1 MFRSAG
7 AGNLDLPAPAE
18 VFPPNPPDKRDNMST
33 IKKLVDI
40 KNWQRSTKV
49 IAIVIMAILALVI
62 VLSAINVSEQDM
74 LNRASDTVKQIIEE
88 EKTSSRK
95 SLTITYNDLGVINY
109 ISFTTSG
116 ASAIKES
123 YIGFAGEIYGAD
135 AGAGKFAGQMV
146 NYTYRMLGT
155 GENLLHGVKLTLL
168 LTTLSMVI
176 GAILSVFLALG
187 KISENKFISKISS
200 AYIFFFRG
208 TPLLIQMFVIYFSV
222 PGIFGFSWRSIF
234 SAADPEAVYKG
245 AFIAALIAFS
255 LNAAAYCA
263 EIVRAAIQSIDKGQN
278 EASKALGMSYGQMMK
293 NVIIPQSIRRMIPP
307 LCNEFVM
314 MIKDVSLVF
323 AISLMDIT
331 TISKTIM
338 TSEGNYLVFIPAL
351 LIYLVITAIFT
362 FIFGKIEK
370 RLSIYE

>member
-1 MFRSAG
+1 MSRF
-7 AGNLDLPAPAE
+7 
-18 VFPPNPPDKRDNMST
+18 KR
-33 IKKLVDI
+33 LVDI
-40 KNWQRSTKV
+40 KNWMRSTKIV
-49 IAIVIMAILALVI
+49 AIVVMAALALIV
-62 VLSAINVSEQDM
+62 VLSVINVSEQDM
-74 LNRASDTVKQIIEE
+74 LANASPAIKQLIEE
-88 EKTSSRK
+88 EKDSSRK
-95 SLTITYNDLGVINY
+95 SLTITYNDLGIINY
-109 ISFTTSG
+109 VSFTTSG
-116 ASAIKES
+116 ASAIKETFV
-123 YIGFAGEIYGAD
+123 GFAGSIHGAD
-135 AGAGKFAGQMV
+135 EGAWKFTGQMV

-168 LTTLSMVI
+168 LTTLSMLI
-176 GAILSVFLALG
+176 GAVMSVFLALG
-187 KISENKFISKISS
+187 KISENKLISKISS

-222 PGIFGFSWRSIF
+222 PGIFGFSWRSLF
-234 SAADPEAVYKG
+234 SAGDPEAVYKG
-245 AFIAALIAFS
+245 AFVAALIAFS

-278 EASKALGMSYGQMMK
+278 EAAKALGMGYGQMMRTI
-293 NVIIPQSIRRMIPP
+293 IIPQSIRRMIPP

>member
-1 MFRSAG
+1 
-7 AGNLDLPAPAE
+7 
-18 VFPPNPPDKRDNMST
+18 MSKF
-33 IKKLVDI
+33 KKLVDF
-40 KNWQRSTKV
+40 KNWQKNTKAV
-49 IAIVIMAILALVI
+49 AIIILAALVLVF
-62 VLSAINVSEQDM
+62 VLSALNVSEQDM
-74 LNRASDTVKQIIEE
+74 LNNASPAVKQIAEE

-95 SLTITYNDLGVINY
+95 SLTITYNDLGVISY

-116 ASAIKES
+116 ANAIKES
-123 YIGFAGEIYGAD
+123 YVGFAGSIHGAD
-135 AGAGKFAGQMV
+135 EGSWKFAGQMV
-146 NYTYRMLGT
+146 NYTYRMLGS

-176 GAILSVFLALG
+176 GAFMSVFLALG
-187 KISENKFISKISS
+187 KISENKVISKISS

-222 PGIFGFSWRSIF
+222 PGIFGFAWRSLF
-234 SAADPEAVYKG
+234 AAGDPEAVYKG

-278 EASKALGMSYGQMMK
+278 EASKALGMSYGQMMRTI
-293 NVIIPQSIRRMIPP
+293 IIPQSIRRMIPP

>member
-1 MFRSAG
+1 MS
-7 AGNLDLPAPAE
+7 NL
-18 VFPPNPPDKRDNMST
+18 
-33 IKKLVDI
+33 KKLVDI
-40 KNWQRSTKV
+40 KNWQRTTK
-49 IAIVIMAILALVI
+49 IGAIVIVAILALI
-62 VLSAINVSEQDM
+62 FVLSAVNVSEQDI
-74 LNRASDTVKQIIEE
+74 LNHASDSVKQIIEE

-95 SLTITYNDLGVINY
+95 SLTITYNNLGVISY
-109 ISFTTSG
+109 VSFTTSG

-123 YIGFAGEIYGAD
+123 YVGFAGSIYSAD
-135 AGAGKFAGQMV
+135 EGAGKFAGQMV

-187 KISENKFISKISS
+187 KISENKLISKVSS

-208 TPLLIQMFVIYFSV
+208 TPLLIQLFVVYFSV
-222 PGIFGFSWRSIF
+222 PVIFGFSWRSLF
-234 SAADPEAVYKG
+234 SVADPEAVYKG

-255 LNAAAYCA
+255 LNSAAYCA

-278 EASKALGMSYGQMMK
+278 EASKALGLSYGQMMRTI
-293 NVIIPQSIRRMIPP
+293 IIPQSIRRMIPP

-362 FIFGKIEK
+362 YIFGKIEK

>member
-1 MFRSAG
+1 MAIF
-7 AGNLDLPAPAE
+7 
-18 VFPPNPPDKRDNMST
+18 
-33 IKKLVDI
+33 KKILDI
-40 KNWQRSTKV
+40 KNWKRSTQT
-49 IAIVIMAILALVI
+49 IVIVILAVLALLF
-62 VLSAINVSEQDM
+62 VLSAINVSEQAM
-74 LNRASDTVKQIIEE
+74 LDNASPAVKQIIEE
-88 EKTSSRK
+88 EKTSARK
-95 SLTITYNDLGVINY
+95 SLTITYNNLGIINY

-123 YIGFAGEIYGAD
+123 YVGFAGSIYSADEGAW
-135 AGAGKFAGQMV
+135 KFAGQMV
-146 NYTYRMLGT
+146 NYTYRMLGS

-176 GAILSVFLALG
+176 GAAMSIFLALG
-187 KISENKFISKISS
+187 KISENKLISKISS

-208 TPLLIQMFVIYFSV
+208 TPLLIQLFVVYFSAPV
-222 PGIFGFSWRSIF
+222 IFDFSWRSLF
-234 SAADPEAVYKG
+234 AAGDPEAVYKG

-255 LNAAAYCA
+255 LNSAAYCA

-278 EASKALGMSYGQMMK
+278 EASKALGMSYGQMMRTI
-293 NVIIPQSIRRMIPP
+293 IIPQSIRRMIPP

-362 FIFGKIEK
+362 LLFGKIEK

>member
-1 MFRSAG
+1 
-7 AGNLDLPAPAE
+7 
-18 VFPPNPPDKRDNMST
+18 
-33 IKKLVDI
+33 
-40 KNWQRSTKV
+40 
-49 IAIVIMAILALVI
+49 
-62 VLSAINVSEQDM
+62 
-74 LNRASDTVKQIIEE
+74 
-88 EKTSSRK
+88 
-95 SLTITYNDLGVINY
+95 
-109 ISFTTSG
+109 
-116 ASAIKES
+116 
-123 YIGFAGEIYGAD
+123 
-135 AGAGKFAGQMV
+135 
-146 NYTYRMLGT
+146 T
-155 GENLLHGVKLTLL
+155 GENLLHGVKLRLL
-168 LTTLSMVI
+168 LTTLSMLI
-176 GAILSVFLALG
+176 GAVMSVFLALG
-187 KISENKFISKISS
+187 KISENKLISKISS

-222 PGIFGFSWRSIF
+222 PGIFGFSWRSLF
-234 SAADPEAVYKG
+234 SAGDPEAVYKG
-245 AFIAALIAFS
+245 AFVAALIAFS

-278 EASKALGMSYGQMMK
+278 EAAKALGMGYGQMMRTI
-293 NVIIPQSIRRMIPP
+293 IIPQSIRRMIPP

>member
-1 MFRSAG
+1 M
-7 AGNLDLPAPAE
+7 DW
-18 VFPPNPPDKRDNMST
+18 
-33 IKKLVDI
+33 
-40 KNWQRSTKV
+40 NWQV
-49 IAIVIMAILALVI
+49 IFDHIPDLLNGAVLTVQLVVFSGIIGLFFGLILALLRLSKNWLVQ
-62 VLSAINVSEQDM
+62 VLP
-74 LNRASDTVKQIIEE
+74 
-88 EKTSSRK
+88 
-95 SLTITYNDLGVINY
+95 
-109 ISFTTSG
+109 
-116 ASAIKES
+116 
-123 YIGFAGEIYGAD
+123 
-135 AGAGKFAGQMV
+135 
-146 NYTYRMLGT
+146 
-155 GENLLHGVKLTLL
+155 
-168 LTTLSMVI
+168 
-176 GAILSVFLALG
+176 FL
-187 KISENKFISKISS
+187 
-200 AYIFFFRG
+200 YIFFFRG

-222 PGIFGFSWRSIF
+222 PGIFGFSWRSLF
-234 SAADPEAVYKG
+234 SAGDPEAVYKG

-278 EASKALGMSYGQMMK
+278 EAAKALGMNYGQMMRTI
-293 NVIIPQSIRRMIPP
+293 IIPQSIRRMIPP